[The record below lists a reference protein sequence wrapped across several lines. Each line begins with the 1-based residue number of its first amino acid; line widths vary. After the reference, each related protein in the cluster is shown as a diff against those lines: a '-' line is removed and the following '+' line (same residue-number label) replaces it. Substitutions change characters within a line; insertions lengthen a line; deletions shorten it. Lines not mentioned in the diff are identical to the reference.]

1 MASLTGSN
9 TERTFERKCCKKKKL
24 TDHTKPEWSLG
35 YEWVKHDFKVPG
47 LGKNSGPDVMSEEQE
62 VSMRK
67 IKDLRRKQFFNF
79 LKDFFEKFE
88 AGEMKYKLGKN
99 VKFTP
104 EEK

>member
-1 MASLTGSN
+1 VKIEQGKLIKPGSSGAYKSPLLRHRHPSTPSLTGSN

-67 IKDLRRKQFFNF
+67 IKDLRRK
-79 LKDFFEKFE
+79 
-88 AGEMKYKLGKN
+88 
-99 VKFTP
+99 
-104 EEK
+104 